1 MGRALVFSTPLR
13 RLIDAASSLGTL
25 LFPRECAACPSPA
38 AMGSSF
44 CPACGEPIP
53 YPDGDLKGVPLL
65 SAGRYA
71 PPLSKAV
78 ARIKFEDRPDL
89 VGPLARLL
97 LSGLHRHGLTSEDA
111 FVPVPLHRS
120 RLVERGYNQS
130 ALLARALARATGAS
144 FVPQL
149 LERTRRTEQQAQ
161 LGREARCHNVASA
174 FVARASWRRGRV
186 VLVDDVVTTGATAL
200 ACIEALERAESEPI
214 AVVALA
220 RAAG

>member
-1 MGRALVFSTPLR
+1 MRWLPGHATLSRRAL
-13 RLIDAASSLGTL
+13 DAARSLAGA
-25 LFPRECAACPSPA
+25 LFPQECGACPSPA
-38 AMGSSF
+38 AAGSAF
-44 CPACGEPIP
+44 CLECGEPIP
-53 YPDGDLKGVPLL
+53 YPEGDLDGVPLL

-71 PPLSKAV
+71 PPLSQAV

-97 LSGLHRHGLTSEDA
+97 LPRILKLELSRHDA
-111 FVPVPLHRS
+111 FVPVPLHRA

-130 ALLARALARATGAS
+130 SLLARSLARKTGSS
-144 FVPQL
+144 FVPRL
-149 LERTRRTEQQAQ
+149 LERTRRTEQQAL
-161 LGREARCHNVASA
+161 LGREARCDNVADA

-186 VLVDDVVTTGATAL
+186 ILVDDVVTTGATAL
-200 ACIEALERAESEPI
+200 ACIRALEKADSEPI